1 MRLKRIFLIINLIF
15 ITSCGYEV
23 LNNTTN
29 FNFKIKNIEITGDN
43 KINKRIEKNFLK
55 FEENMQANRYFDF
68 KLNSA
73 INKNVTSKDTQGRDS
88 SFSIEL
94 IVSIEIIENNKI
106 IKKAKIKKNTNYN
119 NLNSQFELKRYEN
132 ILIKDLTD
140 QIIIDLNNLMR
151 TL

>member
-1 MRLKRIFLIINLIF
+1 MRLKRIFLIINLIL